1 MGAILRAREARLVVS
16 PRPPDDPRN
25 LGDVPITL
33 YRFQLRLQPRWAV
46 CIPSLNVEGYGDLPD
61 EALRDLASKIT
72 PGDLERL
79 RLHTENGRDRASLRS
94 AGEQ

>member
-1 MGAILRAREARLVVS
+1 MS
-16 PRPPDDPRN
+16 PRPSDDPRN
-25 LGDVPITL
+25 LGDVPIRL
-33 YRFQLRLQPRWAV
+33 YRFRLRLQPRWAA

-79 RLHTENGRDRASLRS
+79 RLETEK
-94 AGEQ
+94 AGAR